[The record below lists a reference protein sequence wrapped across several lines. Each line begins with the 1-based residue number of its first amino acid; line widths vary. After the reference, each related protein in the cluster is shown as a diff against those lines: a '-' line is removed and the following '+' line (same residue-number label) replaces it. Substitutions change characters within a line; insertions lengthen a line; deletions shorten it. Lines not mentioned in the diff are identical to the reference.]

1 MRSTFDDLILP
12 ENPKRPVPAAPG
24 LLLWA
29 RKSLYCR
36 SARWRALTGPKQK
49 TVPGAR
55 GKIPP
60 CPGRE
65 RDNARGAMSSSAYL
79 PILIQIALALLITGG
94 VIAASQLV
102 GQKFKP
108 NKIKDTAYECGV
120 PSESIS
126 RTRFSVK
133 FYVTAMLFI
142 LFDIEVVFLIPW
154 TFVYRDF
161 LANHIAILT
170 PMLFFLGVLVLGL
183 FYEVRKGALE
193 WEK

>member
-1 MRSTFDDLILP
+1 
-12 ENPKRPVPAAPG
+12 
-24 LLLWA
+24 
-29 RKSLYCR
+29 
-36 SARWRALTGPKQK
+36 
-49 TVPGAR
+49 
-55 GKIPP
+55 
-60 CPGRE
+60 
-65 RDNARGAMSSSAYL
+65 MSSAAYL
-79 PILIQIALALLITGG
+79 PILIQITLALLITGG
-94 VIAASQLV
+94 VIAASQLI

-120 PSESIS
+120 PSEPAS

-154 TFVYRDF
+154 SFVYRDF
-161 LANHIAILT
+161 LANHIAILA
-170 PMLFFLGVLVLGL
+170 PMMFFLGVLVLGL